1 MRSMKKVYLTRV
13 AACILACMLLL
24 TGCQSS
30 KFKSQGAEE
39 ATTQDD
45 VQTNDAE
52 LTIDAEANE
61 NTTEGAVE
69 NTTENPAGDT
79 SNNPSDTTTD
89 ADIDREENPPVKVK
103 ALYLTGWT
111 VGGANNREHY
121 IELANTTEINSYVVD
136 IKDDDGFVG
145 YESQIPE
152 VRDSGTWEK
161 KYNAD
166 TVLEDFHDND
176 IYVIGRVVVFKD
188 PLYSVIRP
196 DLAIKTPSG
205 GLWKDKDNVS
215 WLNPYNEEGWEYNVK
230 IAKEAV
236 AKGFDEIQF
245 DYLRFPSDG
254 KKSQNYSGA
263 DLEKEKYEAICD
275 FLAYAKEQIPEVP
288 ISADVYGIIL
298 ESPEDREGIG
308 QYLEYIGKDIDY
320 ISPMVYPS
328 HYALGQVVNKIAFP
342 KPDLDPYGVVY
353 NSLVR
358 GKERIAQVSDYK
370 AGVRAYLQDF
380 NAPWVG
386 KGNYQ
391 EYGAEQVRQQIQAVY
406 DAGYEEWIIW
416 DARNK
421 YHEDAFEKEEKQEKA

>member
-166 TVLEDFHDND
+166 TVLEAFHDND

-236 AKGFDEIQF
+236 AKGFD
-245 DYLRFPSDG
+245 D
-254 KKSQNYSGA
+254 
-263 DLEKEKYEAICD
+263 
-275 FLAYAKEQIPEVP
+275 
-288 ISADVYGIIL
+288 
-298 ESPEDREGIG
+298 
-308 QYLEYIGKDIDY
+308 
-320 ISPMVYPS
+320 
-328 HYALGQVVNKIAFP
+328 
-342 KPDLDPYGVVY
+342 
-353 NSLVR
+353 
-358 GKERIAQVSDYK
+358 
-370 AGVRAYLQDF
+370 
-380 NAPWVG
+380 
-386 KGNYQ
+386 
-391 EYGAEQVRQQIQAVY
+391 
-406 DAGYEEWIIW
+406 
-416 DARNK
+416 
-421 YHEDAFEKEEKQEKA
+421 